1 MVAQVRQGEVYWINL
16 SKPKESE
23 PGFRRPCVVV
33 QNDTFNRSKIKTTV
47 ICILTTNLRLGKAPG
62 NVVLE
67 EGDANLPKKS
77 VVNVSQVLTVNKSD
91 LLANE
96 KIGQLSPAKV
106 NLIIEG
112 LRLVIS

>member
-16 SKPKESE
+16 PKPKESE

-62 NVVLE
+62 NLVLE

-96 KIGQLSPAKV
+96 KIGQLSPAKI
-106 NLIIEG
+106 NLIIKG